1 MFPTLRASLGIL
13 QSDGIRSLLVE
24 AGPRIAGS
32 FLAES
37 LVDRL
42 VIFRSPLVLGE
53 KAPKAFAFAPRNF
66 EASLRDR
73 PIVEQRGFGDDVM
86 TIYALQDVPC
96 SPD

>member
-1 MFPTLRASLGIL
+1 MFPTLHDSLDVLRAE
-13 QSDGIRSLLVE
+13 DVRSLLVE

-32 FLAES
+32 FLAEA

-42 VIFRSPLVLGE
+42 VIFQSPLVLGE
-53 KAPKAFAFAPRNF
+53 QAPKAFAFAPRNF
-66 EASLRDR
+66 ESSLRDR
-73 PIVEQRGFGDDVM
+73 RIVEQRRIGDDVM